1 VGHREEDFD
10 TGTHLY
16 SICLYVTV
24 VLLRLQTL
32 YPIMTL
38 GLIKNKSPMAFL
50 MKRYHQ
56 ARAWSRPRRA
66 GELRE
71 EVSSVP
77 FHSSCSQYS
86 TISAIIELPMDET
99 LHNLEQKTAQLR
111 AVGQISAALAAAWKL
126 EDTLEVI
133 TRITSQMMGVDSCS
147 IYLQEG
153 GNDRLVLKATTG
165 LAREAIGRASLGRGE
180 GLTGWAVTHGQP
192 VAMRDALNDPRFK
205 LLPETDEEGL
215 RSLMAIPLSVQGR
228 IIGAMNVQTAKMH
241 DFTSDEIELLSLI
254 ANLAAGALEK
264 AMLYERMQQQIQELS
279 TLAEISRTVTSPLYL
294 DEMLGVVTE
303 MAAQVMGAKATS
315 LHLLDDTTGQLVLR
329 ATYNIQAK
337 DNQFSSITMGKTI
350 VGQVAKSGQPIIVPD
365 VRINQDSL
373 TLSINALEGWVS
385 LLSVPLIVRDRIVG
399 VFSCYIVVYHEFTP
413 KEVELFRTLA
423 NQTALAIE
431 NARLVINSAVVR
443 EMHHRVKNNLQT
455 IAILLRLQMSASHNL
470 RAEDVLAETIN
481 RILSIAAVHET
492 LSEQGLRVVD
502 VKQVL
507 ERVVRSISETMLT
520 TRQSITI
527 TVNGD
532 CLVLP
537 SREATSLALATSELV
552 QNAMKHAFAG
562 RDGGKI
568 LVQLFDSAGEFSV
581 IVEDDGVGNFQTST
595 ASKGLGLQI
604 VETLVNDDLKGHF
617 ELIPSPS
624 GTKAVIRF
632 QTITSAG
639 ARS

>member
-1 VGHREEDFD
+1 
-10 TGTHLY
+10 
-16 SICLYVTV
+16 
-24 VLLRLQTL
+24 
-32 YPIMTL
+32 
-38 GLIKNKSPMAFL
+38 
-50 MKRYHQ
+50 
-56 ARAWSRPRRA
+56 
-66 GELRE
+66 
-71 EVSSVP
+71 
-77 FHSSCSQYS
+77 
-86 TISAIIELPMDET
+86 
-99 LHNLEQKTAQLR
+99 
-111 AVGQISAALAAAWKL
+111 
-126 EDTLEVI
+126 
-133 TRITSQMMGVDSCS
+133 
-147 IYLQEG
+147 
-153 GNDRLVLKATTG
+153 
-165 LAREAIGRASLGRGE
+165 
-180 GLTGWAVTHGQP
+180 
-192 VAMRDALNDPRFK
+192 
-205 LLPETDEEGL
+205 
-215 RSLMAIPLSVQGR
+215 
-228 IIGAMNVQTAKMH
+228 
-241 DFTSDEIELLSLI
+241 
-254 ANLAAGALEK
+254 
-264 AMLYERMQQQIQELS
+264 
-279 TLAEISRTVTSPLYL
+279 
-294 DEMLGVVTE
+294 
-303 MAAQVMGAKATS
+303 
-315 LHLLDDTTGQLVLR
+315 
-329 ATYNIQAK
+329 
-337 DNQFSSITMGKTI
+337 
-350 VGQVAKSGQPIIVPD
+350 
-365 VRINQDSL
+365 
-373 TLSINALEGWVS
+373 
-385 LLSVPLIVRDRIVG
+385 
-399 VFSCYIVVYHEFTP
+399 
-413 KEVELFRTLA
+413 
-423 NQTALAIE
+423 
-431 NARLVINSAVVR
+431 VINSAVVR